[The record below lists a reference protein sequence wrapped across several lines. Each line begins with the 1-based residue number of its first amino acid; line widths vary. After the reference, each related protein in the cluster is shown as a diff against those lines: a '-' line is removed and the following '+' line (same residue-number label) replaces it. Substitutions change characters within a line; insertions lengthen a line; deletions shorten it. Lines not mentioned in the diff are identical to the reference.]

1 MQEPIS
7 NAFPFSSKPGL
18 MGPKA
23 RTITDSK
30 SVLSLFS
37 TDPPSR
43 LGQIRERTDLGSVI
57 VRVFGPIRPFHPARR
72 IRIAAGQNCNPGPV
86 CSHGLHASNPCSD
99 SEPDCKFAIRFRV
112 SCCWMERPQWPCN
125 EWVKLLTLMASA
137 SCQPGRQNQEGGR
150 HRLSR
155 LQ

>member
-57 VRVFGPIRPFHPARR
+57 VRVFGPIRPGFDENGNAFDIGSCKYAIRPGQRISTKTETHLILVPVFVRTIRNGLSKRPAR
-72 IRIAAGQNCNPGPV
+72 A
-86 CSHGLHASNPCSD
+86 HA
-99 SEPDCKFAIRFRV
+99 
-112 SCCWMERPQWPCN
+112 
-125 EWVKLLTLMASA
+125 LTKY
-137 SCQPGRQNQEGGR
+137 
-150 HRLSR
+150 
-155 LQ
+155 